1 MLGYYSV
8 TSGMEIHVIDTNPF
22 SLSRGG
28 GLTDVTLVEKYRM
41 DDEAYDKRKGT
52 MRDWIREKRKD
63 DPNYKLKPGKMTTMG
78 GGGGGAEK
86 TGFVDV
92 SAYDKSS
99 VEGIDVGLRA
109 QVMPGSRRGVIKFV
123 GEIEQLKSSGY
134 WVGVQFDEPLGRND
148 GSIKGVKIFDCPD
161 GYGVFARGNNVTVG
175 DFPEK
180 DLMEESDE
188 EDNDE
193 VIATEEDEDE
203 I

>member
-41 DDEAYDKRKGT
+41 DDAAYDKRKGT
-52 MRDWIREKRKD
+52 MRDWIRDKRKV
-63 DPNYKLKPGKMTTMG
+63 DPNYKLKPARMTTMG

-92 SAYDKSS
+92 NEFGLES
-99 VEGIDVGLRA
+99 VAGISVGLRA
-109 QVMPGSRRGVIKFV
+109 QVMPGARRGVIKFV

-148 GSIKGVKIFDCPD
+148 GTIKGVKIFDCPD

-180 DLMEESDE
+180 NLMDSDDEDIEDVKPKDE
-188 EDNDE
+188 E
-193 VIATEEDEDE
+193 EEDE